1 MVRAGEVGGIAEMAQ
16 ETPSV
21 ADKSGLGTRRDIPA
35 LWIKVEVD
43 GMVD

>member
-21 ADKSGLGTRRDIPA
+21 ADKSGLGARDIPA
-35 LWIKVEVD
+35 LWMEVEVD